1 VVQTL
6 NRGKPLPQDDDEM
19 LSEEDE
25 EPEVAMSMFD
35 LADLLAGKEA
45 TVINVPHDMNIEQA
59 IAAFGE
65 IIHDAVFLFGV
76 HNGSHFRR
84 LMRDS
89 GALERKLAG
98 VLQILESGGILALV
112 PLAEFRV

>member
-1 VVQTL
+1 MVQTL

-65 IIHDAVFLFGV
+65 MIRDAVFLFG
-76 HNGSHFRR
+76 GT
-84 LMRDS
+84 
-89 GALERKLAG
+89 
-98 VLQILESGGILALV
+98 
-112 PLAEFRV
+112 

>member
-1 VVQTL
+1 
-6 NRGKPLPQDDDEM
+6 M
-19 LSEEDE
+19 LSEEED

-65 IIHDAVFLFGV
+65 RIPAAVSLFGV
-76 HNGSHFRR
+76 HS
-84 LMRDS
+84 
-89 GALERKLAG
+89 
-98 VLQILESGGILALV
+98 ALV
-112 PLAEFRV
+112 SGV